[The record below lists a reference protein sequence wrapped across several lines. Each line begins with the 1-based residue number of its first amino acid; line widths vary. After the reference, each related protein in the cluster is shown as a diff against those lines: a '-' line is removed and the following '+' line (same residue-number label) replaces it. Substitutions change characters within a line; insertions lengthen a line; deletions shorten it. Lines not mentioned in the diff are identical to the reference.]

1 MVEEKVYNYLIT
13 SHIGKENLIK
23 NKELRKMFN
32 INSDKSMRKVI
43 QNIREN
49 KKYYLIVGSMSGKS
63 GGFYICHTKE
73 EMQDTIDNI
82 KHRANQMHRMCH
94 VLESKRKKVLDEQ
107 ETVI

>member
-1 MVEEKVYNYLIT
+1 MVEERVYNYLIT

-49 KKYYLIVGSMSGKS
+49 KKYYLIVGSISGKT
-63 GGFYICHTKE
+63 GGFYICHTEE

-107 ETVI
+107 ETII

>member
-1 MVEEKVYNYLIT
+1 MIEERVYNYLIT

-49 KKYYLIVGSMSGKS
+49 KKYYLIVGSISGKT
-63 GGFYICHTKE
+63 GGFYICHTEE

-107 ETVI
+107 ETII